1 MKPGIILIMLIVVAG
16 VAIFLLP
23 PIVIREQHTTTVETL
38 NMTRGGVENV
48 EGVVHIATNKVIEQK
63 EVTVENLN
71 VKNGD
76 PRNAEDVVTIA
87 TNMAVGQK
95 EAHTPLDS
103 KEDAEYIQIARI
115 RAKHLN
121 IVEITDEVV
130 PIVENRDDNIVVTFL
145 FPPPEGVLP
154 ENFDGGSF
162 EVIIDI
168 KTKNVVQEIRWGS

>member
-1 MKPGIILIMLIVVAG
+1 LSP
-16 VAIFLLP
+16 F
-23 PIVIREQHTTTVETL
+23 VIRKQHITPDETFSI
-38 NMTRGGVENV
+38 TSGCVENV
-48 EGVVHIATNKVIEQK
+48 PHIGTNKVIAQK
-63 EVTVENLN
+63 EVVVENLN
-71 VKNGD
+71 IKNGD
-76 PRNAEDVVTIA
+76 TRNVDDVVNIA
-87 TNMAVGQK
+87 TNMVVGQK
-95 EAHTPLDS
+95 EAHTLLDS
-103 KEDAEYIQIARI
+103 KDDDEYIQIARI

-130 PIVENRDDNIVVTFL
+130 PIVEIRDDNIVVNFL